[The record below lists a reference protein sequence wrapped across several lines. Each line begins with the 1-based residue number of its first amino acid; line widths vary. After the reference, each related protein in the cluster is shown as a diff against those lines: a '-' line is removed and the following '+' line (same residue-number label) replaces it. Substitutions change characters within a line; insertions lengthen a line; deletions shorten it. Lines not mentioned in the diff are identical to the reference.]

1 MMRTAVATKRA
12 ARTRRWAMR
21 LVVASMRK
29 DCSGPP
35 AAGTTL
41 AKSVM
46 EKRGKLVT
54 TSVFAPVSLAPLRA
68 VTVSQVAPVWLTASR
83 HRLCRARMCG
93 TTPLLRPPPPSN

>member
-68 VTVSQVAPVWLTASR
+68 VTVSQVAPVWLT
-83 HRLCRARMCG
+83 
-93 TTPLLRPPPPSN
+93 PL

>member
-1 MMRTAVATKRA
+1 LMRTAVATKRA

-68 VTVSQVAPVWLTASR
+68 VTVSQGSSPGVSVISSKANPSSSAP
-83 HRLCRARMCG
+83 
-93 TTPLLRPPPPSN
+93 